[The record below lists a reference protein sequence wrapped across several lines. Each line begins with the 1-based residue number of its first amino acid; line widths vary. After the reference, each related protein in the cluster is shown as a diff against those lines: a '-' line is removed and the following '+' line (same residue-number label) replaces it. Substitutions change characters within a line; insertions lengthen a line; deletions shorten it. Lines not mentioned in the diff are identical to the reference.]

1 MKRKEVHNM
10 ILEVYH
16 ANFYEDIINL
26 SRLLDKRKFYE
37 CLVQIDK
44 TIEQIL
50 LSPNK
55 PAALKYA
62 PLLEYRKKKFFS
74 NRYPLS
80 KQRPNMRLLYRY
92 VPVEKTIYI
101 LSVGFRIATK
111 PRNPNDVYQRT
122 KKRSLLDWI

>member
-1 MKRKEVHNM
+1 M

-16 ANFYEDIINL
+16 ATFCEDIKNL
-26 SRLLDKRKFYE
+26 TKMLDKKKFYE
-37 CLVQIDK
+37 CLMQIDK

-55 PAALKYA
+55 PALLKYD

-74 NRYPLS
+74 SRKALA
-80 KQRPNMRLLYRY
+80 KQRPNMRLLYCY
-92 VPVEKTIYI
+92 IPEEKTIYF
-101 LSVGFRIATK
+101 LAVGFRIVTK

-122 KKRSLLDWI
+122 KKRDLKSWA

>member
-1 MKRKEVHNM
+1 MV
-10 ILEVYH
+10 LEVYH

-26 SRLLDKRKFYE
+26 SRMLDKKKFYE
-37 CLVQIDK
+37 CLVQIDR
-44 TIEQIL
+44 TIEQVL
-50 LSPNK
+50 LNPNK

-74 NRYPLS
+74 SKKPLA

-92 VPVEKTIYI
+92 IAPEKTIYF
-101 LSVGFRIATK
+101 LAVGFRIVTK

-122 KKRSLLDWI
+122 KSRPLQRWA